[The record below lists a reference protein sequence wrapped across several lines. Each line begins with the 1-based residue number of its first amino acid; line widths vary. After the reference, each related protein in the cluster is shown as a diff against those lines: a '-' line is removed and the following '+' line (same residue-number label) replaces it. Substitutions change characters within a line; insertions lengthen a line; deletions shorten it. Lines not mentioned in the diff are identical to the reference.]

1 MMNTHQGWIVV
12 VIAAVVTISLL
23 LSFEKLDTKPQTPP
37 TTRYKVTIAAPA
49 TPASGLVYVAHDGGF
64 FAAEGLDVTLQKES
78 SGKAALTTVL
88 ENRAM
93 IGATSENPVMHA
105 ALRGEKV
112 RLFATIMSTDSNYAI
127 VARKDRA
134 IKTIADLAGK
144 RVGVTRGTNSE
155 FLLEAMLSINNLSPD
170 SIEVVHQPP
179 AAIVDAIVS
188 GEVDAIST
196 WNPHLILAKK
206 QLVDNHTVFY
216 GRELYTAT
224 FNLVAMEALVEQ
236 QPEIIERVVRAMMR
250 AAESVQSDPTQ
261 ARNIIA
267 SHIKLDRSQFDELWD
282 IFNYQVMLDQ
292 SLITTMESQAYWARS
307 KESAATSTP
316 LPNFFDIVYL
326 DGLMRVDPKLVSII
340 H

>member
-1 MMNTHQGWIVV
+1 MNKYGWIASMAVL
-12 VIAAVVTISLL
+12 AVVAISLL
-23 LSFEKLDTKPQTPP
+23 QLQQPETKAPP
-37 TTRYKVTIAAPA
+37 TTRHMVTIAASA
-49 TPASGLVYVAHDGGF
+49 TPASGLVYVAHDGDF
-64 FAAEGLDVTLQKES
+64 FAAEGLDVTLQKKG
-78 SGKAALTTVL
+78 SGKAALAAVL
-88 ENRAM
+88 EDQAM

-127 VARKDRA
+127 VVRKDRA

-170 SIEVVHQPP
+170 SIEAVHLTP

-188 GEVDAIST
+188 GEVDAISS
-196 WNPHLILAKK
+196 WNPHLIRAQK
-206 QLVDNHTVFY
+206 QLGDNHTVFY

-250 AAESVQSDPTQ
+250 AAESIQSDP
-261 ARNIIA
+261 ARARDIIA
-267 SHIKLDRSQFDELWD
+267 SHIKLERSQFDELWD
-282 IFNYQVMLDQ
+282 IFNYQVRLDQ
-292 SLITTMESQAYWARS
+292 SLIATMESQAHWARS
-307 KESAATSTP
+307 KESAAPATP
-316 LPNFFDIVYL
+316 LPNFFDIVYI
-326 DGLMRVDPKLVSII
+326 DGLMRVDPKVVSII